1 MSSNSNTC
9 LAKKDIAENPTL
21 VVAPK
26 IKMKKKILIAPLNWG
41 LGHATR
47 CIPII
52 NALAQHNFTPIMAS
66 DGAALSL
73 LTKEFPDLEAVELP
87 SYNISYAKKRNH
99 LKLKLLKDTPKIL
112 KTIRDEQKAVKL
124 IVKTHQIDGI
134 ISDNRFGVYHKDLPS
149 AYITHQLKVL
159 SGNTTWLST
168 KIHQKTIQRF
178 NECWVPDTLE
188 QPNLSGKMGHIED
201 NGLNIKYIGP
211 LSRFQKTESELKY
224 DIMVLLSGPEPK
236 RSILEDKL
244 LTQFKNYNGKVLFVK
259 GIIEEEQTVHTSGNM
274 TIYNFM
280 TSELLEK
287 SINSSEL
294 IVARSGY
301 TTIMDLAKLGKKAFF
316 IPTPGQFEQEYLA
329 QEMAENNLAPSCD
342 QDAFRLEKLTNI
354 SKFKGLETIAYE
366 TDFKQLFKLFERE

>member
-1 MSSNSNTC
+1 
-9 LAKKDIAENPTL
+9 
-21 VVAPK
+21 
-26 IKMKKKILIAPLNWG
+26 MKKKILIAPLNWG

-201 NGLNIKYIGP
+201 HGLNIKYIGP
-211 LSRFQKTESELKY
+211 LSRFQKTESEFQY
-224 DIMVLLSGPEPK
+224 DIMILLSGPEPQ
-236 RSILEDKL
+236 RSILEEKL
-244 LTQFKNYNGKVLFVK
+244 LKEFKNYNFKVLFVK

-294 IVARSGY
+294 IVARS
-301 TTIMDLAKLGKKAFF
+301 
-316 IPTPGQFEQEYLA
+316 
-329 QEMAENNLAPSCD
+329 
-342 QDAFRLEKLTNI
+342 
-354 SKFKGLETIAYE
+354 
-366 TDFKQLFKLFERE
+366 

>member
-1 MSSNSNTC
+1 
-9 LAKKDIAENPTL
+9 
-21 VVAPK
+21 
-26 IKMKKKILIAPLNWG
+26 MKKKILIAPLNWG

-52 NALAQHNFTPIMAS
+52 NALLQHNFTPIIAS

-87 SYNISYAKKRNH
+87 SYNISYAKKSNH
-99 LKLKLLKDTPKIL
+99 LKLKLLKDTPTIL
-112 KTIRDEQKAVKL
+112 KTIRAEQKAVNL

-134 ISDNRFGVYHKDLPS
+134 ISDNRFGVSHKDLPS

-168 KIHQKTIQRF
+168 KLHQKTIQRF

-201 NGLNIKYIGP
+201 HGLNIKYIGP
-211 LSRFQKTESELKY
+211 LSRFQKNESKFQY
-224 DIMVLLSGPEPK
+224 DIMILLSGPEPQ
-236 RSILEDKL
+236 RSILEEKL
-244 LTQFKNYNGKVLFVK
+244 LTEFKNYNGKALFVK

-329 QEMAENNLAPSCD
+329 KEMAKNNLAPSCD

-366 TDFKQLFKLFERE
+366 TDFKELFKLFERE

>member
-1 MSSNSNTC
+1 MQ
-9 LAKKDIAENPTL
+9 
-21 VVAPK
+21 
-26 IKMKKKILIAPLNWG
+26 MKKNILIAPLNWG

-52 NALAQHNFTPIMAS
+52 NALLQHNFTPIIAS

-73 LTKEFPDLEAVELP
+73 LNKEFPYLKYLELP
-87 SYNISYAKKRNH
+87 SYNISYAKKGNN
-99 LKLKLLKDTPKIL
+99 LKLKLLTDTPKIL
-112 KTIRDEQKAVKL
+112 KTIRAEQNATKI
-124 IVKTHQIDGI
+124 IVETHQIDGI
-134 ISDNRFGVYHKDLPS
+134 ISDNRFGVYHKDVPS

-178 NECWVPDTLE
+178 NECWVPDTLV
-188 QPNLSGKMGHIED
+188 QPHLSGSMGHIED

-211 LSRFQKTESELKY
+211 LSRFQKTENEFDY
-224 DIMVLLSGPEPK
+224 DIMVLLSGPEPQ
-236 RSILEDKL
+236 RGILEEKL
-244 LTQFKNYNGKVLFVK
+244 LMEFKNYDGQVLFVK
-259 GIIEEEQTVHTSGNM
+259 GIIEEKQIVNISGNI

-280 TSELLEK
+280 TTELLQK
-287 SINSSEL
+287 SLNSSKL

-329 QEMAENNLAPSCD
+329 REMTKNNFAPSCD
-342 QDAFRLEKLTNI
+342 QEVFNLGKLSNI
-354 SKFKGLETIAYE
+354 SEFSGLETITCE
-366 TDFKQLFKLFERE
+366 TDFKELFKLFERE